1 MVSAAE
7 SDVWIV
13 GIGGGIPGAGEIE
26 TPAAISFG
34 GMIGSHEPSAPRIRN
49 DLNHLVRR
57 RFPHIFG

>member
-26 TPAAISFG
+26 TPAAVNVPPANE
-34 GMIGSHEPSAPRIRN
+34 MRPTPSTGRP
-49 DLNHLVRR
+49 R
-57 RFPHIFG
+57 RFFL